1 MISSLLPSVIAV
13 VGAFLIA
20 LLFVVFV
27 RQDPS
32 VAFTALLTGGFVGTQ
47 NIANTLMKAT
57 PLILTGLAFTIAS
70 RAGVFNV
77 GAEGQLYLGAFFS
90 TITALSFSELPS
102 LALIP
107 ISILVGAF
115 AGALWAIF
123 PTYLKLRFNVNEIIS
138 TIMLNYVAI
147 LFTSYLV
154 NHPFKAKDAQ
164 FSATEMIPD
173 QSFLLRLLPPSRL
186 NIGFLIAIA
195 LVILMWLLLF
205 KTIWGYNFRQVGQAP
220 YFSRYVGI
228 SLPKTMLSAMALSG
242 GIAGIAGAIE
252 VLGVH
257 HRFLDNF
264 SPGFGFTGIIV
275 SLLGKAN
282 PIGDLVGGIFL
293 GGLTQGALMMELN
306 ASIGRELVD
315 VIKAVLFISLAA
327 VDAYKPII
335 YLFSDRKVKAQDA

>member
-1 MISSLLPSVIAV
+1 MAVI
-13 VGAFLIA
+13 GAFLIA
-20 LLFVVFV
+20 LVFV
-27 RQDPS
+27 ILVRQNPGI
-32 VAFTALLTGGFVGTQ
+32 AFQALIEGGFVGKQ

-90 TITALSFSELPS
+90 TIAV
-102 LALIP
+102 LALPNLPGFLLIP
-107 ISILVGAF
+107 VSLLVGAF
-115 AGALWAIF
+115 VGAVWAIL
-123 PTYLKLRFNVNEIIS
+123 PAYLKLRFKVNEIIS
-138 TIMLNYVAI
+138 TIMFNYAAI

-164 FSATEMIPD
+164 FAATEIIPE
-173 QSFLLRLLPPSRL
+173 QAFLIRLLPPSRL
-186 NIGFLIAIA
+186 SAGFLIAIV
-195 LVILMWLLLF
+195 LVVLMWFFLF
-205 KTIWGYNFRQVGQAP
+205 KTKWGYEFRHVGQAP
-220 YFSRYVGI
+220 HFSTYIGI
-228 SLPKTMLSAMALSG
+228 SFPRTIISAMAISG
-242 GIAGIAGAIE
+242 AIAGIAGTIE

-275 SLLGKAN
+275 SLLGKVN
-282 PIGDLVGGIFL
+282 PIGDLLGGIFL

-327 VDAYKPII
+327 AEAYKPIVHF
-335 YLFSDRKVKAQDA
+335 FSERRGKIQDA